1 MPTSAKP
8 GSDARSISP
17 NSIKLLKSV
26 FNIKAAAAEPGARPG
41 AVARRARPEVL
52 LSSPP
57 LCLLHL
63 FSYLPLATAALCL
76 ESQASI
82 MRRS

>member
-8 GSDARSISP
+8 ASDARSISP

-26 FNIKAAAAEPGARPG
+26 FNTKAAAAEPGARPG
-41 AVARRARPEVL
+41 AVARPEVL

-82 MRRS
+82 MRWS